1 MKLLGLSVG
10 ATSKRAKRIEQPSLN
25 PFSNYAD
32 LAALI
37 EYAVTRSE
45 LSEAD
50 VARGC
55 ELAKQHG
62 VASVIVRPSDMDLA
76 ARWMAGSGVRLGTLV
91 DSPHGYSTTAA
102 KTYAARDLLR
112 RGVQE
117 IDTVMNTGK
126 LVSRQFQ
133 YLETELLQM
142 ADACHQS
149 GALLKVNLE
158 SEFLTEELNII
169 ACRDRTPRGRR
180 LYRHQQTGRHRR
192 LAEPFARP
200 VEDQMPR
207 ARSRIWT
214 ARWLLRDAGCA
225 RIEIAE
231 TVAILEA
238 WKAKLAAVAPGWPLV
253 AGGW

>member
-1 MKLLGLSVG
+1 LSDPAVS
-10 ATSKRAKRIEQPSLN
+10 ASV
-25 PFSNYAD
+25 SNYAD
-32 LAALI
+32 LAGLIDYAL
-37 EYAVTRSE
+37 TRSE

-50 VARGC
+50 IARGC

-62 VASVIVRPSDMDLA
+62 VASVIVRPSDVDLA
-76 ARWMAGSGVRLGTLV
+76 ARWMAGSGVRLGTLA

-149 GALLKVNLE
+149 AALLKVNLE

-169 ACRDRTPRGRR
+169 ACRIARRAGADFIGTSKPEDVPLLLSHSRDR
-180 LYRHQQTGRHRR
+180 LKIKCHAAISDLDSA
-192 LAEPFARP
+192 LAF
-200 VEDQMPR
+200 Q
-207 ARSRIWT
+207 S
-214 ARWLLRDAGCA
+214 AGCA

-231 TVAILEA
+231 PVGILEA
-238 WKAKLAAVAPGWPLV
+238 WKARCG
-253 AGGW
+253 AGG

>member
-1 MKLLGLSVG
+1 MSNPEIPEPISV
-10 ATSKRAKRIEQPSLN
+10 
-25 PFSNYAD
+25 D
-32 LAALI
+32 LAGLIDYAL
-37 EYAVTRSE
+37 TRSQ

-62 VASVIVRPSDMDLA
+62 IASVIVRPSDVDLA
-76 ARWMAGSGVRLGTLV
+76 ARWMAGSGVRLGTLA

-149 GALLKVNLE
+149 AALLKVNLE

-169 ACRDRTPRGRR
+169 ACRIARRAGADYIGTSKLEDVPLLLSHSRDRLKIKCHAPIAD
-180 LYRHQQTGRHRR
+180 LDSA
-192 LAEPFARP
+192 LAF
-200 VEDQMPR
+200 Q
-207 ARSRIWT
+207 S
-214 ARWLLRDAGCA
+214 AGCV
-225 RIEIAE
+225 RIELTE
-231 TVAILEA
+231 PVGILEA
-238 WKAKLAAVAPGWPLV
+238 WRQKLAAGAPS
-253 AGGW
+253 

>member
-1 MKLLGLSVG
+1 LSNSTIPEPV
-10 ATSKRAKRIEQPSLN
+10 P
-25 PFSNYAD
+25 NYAD
-32 LAALI
+32 LVALV
-37 EYAVTRSE
+37 EYALTRSD
-45 LSEAD
+45 LPEAD

-55 ELAKQHG
+55 ELAKLHG
-62 VASVIVRPSDMDLA
+62 VASVIVRPSDVDLA
-76 ARWMAGSGVRLGTLV
+76 ARWMTGSGVRLGTLT

-149 GALLKVNLE
+149 GAVLKVNLE
-158 SEFLTEELNII
+158 SEFLTEELSII
-169 ACRDRTPRGRR
+169 ACRIARRAGADYIGTNKLEDVALLLSHSRDRLKIKCHAPVGD
-180 LYRHQQTGRHRR
+180 LDSA
-192 LAEPFARP
+192 LAF
-200 VEDQMPR
+200 QG
-207 ARSRIWT
+207 
-214 ARWLLRDAGCA
+214 AGCA

-231 TVAILEA
+231 PIPILEA
-238 WKAKLAAVAPGWPLV
+238 WKARCG
-253 AGGW
+253 AGG

>member
-1 MKLLGLSVG
+1 MSDPAVSASV
-10 ATSKRAKRIEQPSLN
+10 
-25 PFSNYAD
+25 SNYAD
-32 LAALI
+32 LAGLIDYAL
-37 EYAVTRSE
+37 TRSE

-50 VARGC
+50 IARGC

-62 VASVIVRPSDMDLA
+62 VASVIVRPSDVDLA
-76 ARWMAGSGVRLGTLV
+76 ARWMAGSGVRLGTLA

-149 GALLKVNLE
+149 AALLKVNLE

-169 ACRDRTPRGRR
+169 ACRIARRAGADFIGTSKPEDVPLLLSHSRDR
-180 LYRHQQTGRHRR
+180 LKIKCHAAISDLDSA
-192 LAEPFARP
+192 LAF
-200 VEDQMPR
+200 Q
-207 ARSRIWT
+207 S
-214 ARWLLRDAGCA
+214 AGCA

-231 TVAILEA
+231 PVGILEA
-238 WKAKLAAVAPGWPLV
+238 WKARCG
-253 AGGW
+253 AGG

>member
-1 MKLLGLSVG
+1 M
-10 ATSKRAKRIEQPSLN
+10 
-25 PFSNYAD
+25 
-32 LAALI
+32 
-37 EYAVTRSE
+37 
-45 LSEAD
+45 
-50 VARGC
+50 
-55 ELAKQHG
+55 
-62 VASVIVRPSDMDLA
+62 VRPSDVDLV
-76 ARWMAGSGVRLGTLV
+76 ARWMTGSGVRLGAIV

-149 GALLKVNLE
+149 AALLKVNLE

-169 ACRDRTPRGRR
+169 ACRIARRAGADYIGTNKLEDVPLLLSHARDRLKIKCHGQIGD
-180 LYRHQQTGRHRR
+180 LDAA
-192 LAEPFARP
+192 LAFRE
-200 VEDQMPR
+200 
-207 ARSRIWT
+207 
-214 ARWLLRDAGCA
+214 AGCA

-231 TVAILEA
+231 PISILEA
-238 WKAKLAAVAPGWPLV
+238 WKARCG
-253 AGGW
+253 AGG

>member
-1 MKLLGLSVG
+1 LNDPAVPESVV
-10 ATSKRAKRIEQPSLN
+10 
-25 PFSNYAD
+25 SNSPD
-32 LAALI
+32 LAGLV
-37 EYAVTRSE
+37 EYAVTRSQ
-45 LSEAD
+45 LSETD

-55 ELAKQHG
+55 ELAKQYS
-62 VASVIVRPSDMDLA
+62 VASVIVRPSDVDLA
-76 ARWMAGSGVRLGTLV
+76 ARWMAGSGVRLGTLA
-91 DSPHGYSTTAA
+91 DSPHGHSTTAA

-169 ACRDRTPRGRR
+169 ACRIARR
-180 LYRHQQTGRHRR
+180 AGADYIGTNKLEDVALLLSHSRER
-192 LAEPFARP
+192 LKIKCHAPILDLESALKF
-200 VEDQMPR
+200 
-207 ARSRIWT
+207 
-214 ARWLLRDAGCA
+214 RDAGCS
-225 RIEIAE
+225 RIELTDPI
-231 TVAILEA
+231 AILEA
-238 WKAKLAAVAPGWPLV
+238 WKRKLAPDTPS
-253 AGGW
+253 

>member
-1 MKLLGLSVG
+1 MSTVP
-10 ATSKRAKRIEQPSLN
+10 EPV
-25 PFSNYAD
+25 SNYAD

-37 EYAVTRSE
+37 DYALTRSE

-55 ELAKQHG
+55 ELAKQQG
-62 VASVIVRPSDMDLA
+62 VASVIVRPSDIDLA
-76 ARWMAGSGVRLGTLV
+76 ARWMAGSAVRLGALV

-169 ACRDRTPRGRR
+169 ACRVARRAGADYIGTNKLEDIAVLQAHSRDRLKIKCHGQIAD
-180 LYRHQQTGRHRR
+180 LGSA
-192 LAEPFARP
+192 LAAR
-200 VEDQMPR
+200 E
-207 ARSRIWT
+207 
-214 ARWLLRDAGCA
+214 AGCA

-238 WKAKLAAVAPGWPLV
+238 WKAKLAAVAPG
-253 AGGW
+253 

>member
-1 MKLLGLSVG
+1 MSNPEIPEPISV
-10 ATSKRAKRIEQPSLN
+10 
-25 PFSNYAD
+25 D
-32 LAALI
+32 LAGLIDYAL
-37 EYAVTRSE
+37 TRSQ

-62 VASVIVRPSDMDLA
+62 IASVIVRPSDVDLA
-76 ARWMAGSGVRLGTLV
+76 ARWMAGSGVRLGTLA

-142 ADACHQS
+142 TDACHQS
-149 GALLKVNLE
+149 AALLKVNLE

-169 ACRDRTPRGRR
+169 ACRIARRAGADYIGTSKLEDVPLLLSHSRDRLKIKCHAPIAD
-180 LYRHQQTGRHRR
+180 LDSA
-192 LAEPFARP
+192 LAF
-200 VEDQMPR
+200 Q
-207 ARSRIWT
+207 S
-214 ARWLLRDAGCA
+214 AGCV
-225 RIEIAE
+225 RIELTE
-231 TVAILEA
+231 PVGILEA
-238 WKAKLAAVAPGWPLV
+238 WRQKLAAGAPS
-253 AGGW
+253 

>member
-1 MKLLGLSVG
+1 MS
-10 ATSKRAKRIEQPSLN
+10 N
-25 PFSNYAD
+25 PVASEPVPNYPD
-32 LAALI
+32 LAGLI
-37 EYAVTRSE
+37 EWELTRSQ

-50 VARGC
+50 VANGC
-55 ELAKQHG
+55 ELAKKHG
-62 VASVIVRPSDMDLA
+62 VASVIVRPSDVDLA
-76 ARWMAGSGVRLGTLV
+76 ARWMAGSGVRLGTLA

-169 ACRDRTPRGRR
+169 ACRIARRAGADYIGTNKLEDVALLQSHSRDRLKIKCQAPIAD
-180 LYRHQQTGRHRR
+180 LDKA
-192 LAEPFARP
+192 LAF
-200 VEDQMPR
+200 
-207 ARSRIWT
+207 
-214 ARWLLRDAGCA
+214 RDTGCA

-231 TVAILEA
+231 PVAILEA
-238 WKAKLAAVAPGWPLV
+238 WKVKLATTTPS
-253 AGGW
+253 

>member
-1 MKLLGLSVG
+1 M
-10 ATSKRAKRIEQPSLN
+10 
-25 PFSNYAD
+25 
-32 LAALI
+32 
-37 EYAVTRSE
+37 
-45 LSEAD
+45 
-50 VARGC
+50 
-55 ELAKQHG
+55 
-62 VASVIVRPSDMDLA
+62 
-76 ARWMAGSGVRLGTLV
+76 

-149 GALLKVNLE
+149 AAILKVNLE

-169 ACRDRTPRGRR
+169 ACRIARR
-180 LYRHQQTGRHRR
+180 AGADYIGTNKLEDIAV
-192 LAEPFARP
+192 LLSPFARP
-200 VEDQMPR
+200 VEDQMHTR
-207 ARSRIWT
+207 QIADLET
-214 ARWLLRDAGCA
+214 RWLFRDAGCG

-231 TVAILEA
+231 AGRDA
-238 WKAKLAAVAPGWPLV
+238 GGVAP
-253 AGGW
+253 